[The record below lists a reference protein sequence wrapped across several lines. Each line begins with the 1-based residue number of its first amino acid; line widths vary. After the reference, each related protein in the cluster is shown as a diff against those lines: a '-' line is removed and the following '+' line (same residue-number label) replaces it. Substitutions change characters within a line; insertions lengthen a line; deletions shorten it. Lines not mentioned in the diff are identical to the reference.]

1 MMSTVELINQHVQRL
16 PEPFLNEV
24 LHFIE
29 FLMKKIVPENSRQD
43 ELQWSRFSLAEAMML
58 RLQSRLQEFG
68 LQWSR
73 FSLAEA
79 MRGLEDENGPI
90 YGESDLK
97 ERWK

>member
-1 MMSTVELINQHVQRL
+1 MSTVELINQHVQRL

-29 FLMKKIVPENSRQD
+29 FLMKKIVPANSHQED
-43 ELQWSRFSLAEAMML
+43 LQWSRFSL
-58 RLQSRLQEFG
+58 S
-68 LQWSR
+68 
-73 FSLAEA
+73 EA
-79 MRGLEDENGPI
+79 MRGLEDEDGPI